1 MNAYLTGM
9 LTSTTEDERK
19 MLAYAV
25 SLCDA
30 ALARLSA
37 VPDNVP
43 LVAKATPLSDNLK
56 VILDLRREAK
66 KMLTRMRDILEGMET
81 AKSVGVAYKVPED
94 AMPDPEETEEEG
106 AGAEGEFPDFARE
119 FLDEQGKMV

>member
-106 AGAEGEFPDFARE
+106 AGAEGEFPEFARE

>member
-1 MNAYLTGM
+1 MTAYLTGM
-9 LTSTTEDERK
+9 LTSTTDDERK

-37 VPDNVP
+37 VPDNAP
-43 LVAKATPLSDNLK
+43 LVAKSAPLTDNLK
-56 VILDLRREAK
+56 VILELRREAK
-66 KMLTRMRDILEGMET
+66 KMVTRMRDILEGMET

-94 AMPDPEETEEEG
+94 AVPDPEETDEEG
-106 AGAEGEFPDFARE
+106 GAEEGGVPDFARE